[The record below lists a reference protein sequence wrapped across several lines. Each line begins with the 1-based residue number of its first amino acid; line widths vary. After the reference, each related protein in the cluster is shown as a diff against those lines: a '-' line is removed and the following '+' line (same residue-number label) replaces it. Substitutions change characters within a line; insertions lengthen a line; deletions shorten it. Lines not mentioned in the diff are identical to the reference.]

1 MHNFYIQKGEKF
13 SEINIQVDLS
23 NPLISDL
30 IVVNFMAIGNRFFNS
45 NQTILISDD
54 FI

>member
-1 MHNFYIQKGEKF
+1 MNNFYIQKGEKF

-23 NPLISDL
+23 NPFILDL
-30 IVVNFMAIGNRFFNS
+30 IVVNFIAIGNRFFNS
-45 NQTILISDD
+45 DQTSLISDD